1 MPRIIIKAE
10 PADDDREGPVTM
22 QERIVPENLESD
34 HFSAQLIERIDWAVN
49 DARRVECDRPSRPR
63 AA

>member
-1 MPRIIIKAE
+1 MPRIIIKADA
-10 PADDDREGPVTM
+10 ADDQDGPVMM

-49 DARRVECDRPSRPR
+49 DARQAEHEHS
-63 AA
+63 AASPNAA